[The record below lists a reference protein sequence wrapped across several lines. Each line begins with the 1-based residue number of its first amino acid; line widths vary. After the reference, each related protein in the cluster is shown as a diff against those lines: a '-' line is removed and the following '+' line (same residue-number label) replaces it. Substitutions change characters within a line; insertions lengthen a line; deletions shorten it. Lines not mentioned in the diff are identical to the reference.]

1 MIRAWL
7 AVMALLVTGC
17 GFTGINNTPL
27 PFTEGSGDD
36 AITVVVQMANAVNLV
51 PNSEVKVDD
60 VTVGSVRKIEFDDWR
75 AELTVGLNAGT
86 RLPSNAVALIGQK
99 SLLGAEYLELAA
111 PAKPSSRALSDGDLI
126 PLSRSSR
133 YPETEEVVSAASLL
147 LNGGGLEK
155 ISTITR
161 EMNNVL
167 GGREADVRALI
178 GNLNT
183 FVTGLNDQRDALVDM
198 IDGLDRLSGTLAKQ
212 RRTIAKALDRIPGGL
227 RVLAEERD
235 ELVQA
240 LESISEFGKAA
251 DPVLNGSRAKLV
263 ANLRNLRPTL
273 RELADAGRHL
283 PNSFGDV
290 TFPFPIDA
298 ILKGFKGDYINFFVT
313 LDLTLPTLDRNFLSG
328 TPMEGVL
335 AGLVGGIPRGPGTQQ
350 SDPLRAP
357 LSPAKPDDV
366 IPKLPGSRPVPELPS
381 AEKPTVEDLG
391 GLLNPLVGGAN

>member
-7 AVMALLVTGC
+7 AVLALLASGC

-60 VTVGSVRKIEFDDWR
+60 VTVGSIRKIEFDSWR
-75 AELTVGLNAGT
+75 AKLTVGLNAGT
-86 RLPSNAVALIGQK
+86 RLPSNAVARIGQK

-111 PAKPSSRALSDGDLI
+111 PAKPSAEALSDGDLI
-126 PLSRSSR
+126 PLSRSDR
-133 YPETEEVVSAASLL
+133 YPETEEVLAAASLM

-155 ISTITR
+155 IATITR
-161 EMNNVL
+161 EMNKAL
-167 GGREADVRALI
+167 SGREADVRALI
-178 GNLNT
+178 ANLNT
-183 FVTGLNDQRDALVDM
+183 FVAGLNKQRNALVDM

-212 RRTIAKALDRIPGGL
+212 RRTVEKALDRIPGGL

-235 ELVQA
+235 DLVRA
-240 LESISEFGKAA
+240 MESISDFGEAA
-251 DPVLNGSRAKLV
+251 KPVLNGSRTKLV
-263 ANLRNLRPTL
+263 ANLRNLRPAL

-283 PNSFGDV
+283 PSSIGDL

-328 TPMEGVL
+328 TPLEGML
-335 AGLVGGIPRGPGTQQ
+335 AGLVGGLPRGPGTQQ
-350 SDPLRAP
+350 SDPLRTPLAP
-357 LSPAKPDDV
+357 PKPGDR
-366 IPKLPGSRPVPELPS
+366 IPKPPGSGSVPELPS
-381 AEKPTVEDLG
+381 AGKQTVEDLG
-391 GLLNPLVGGAN
+391 GLLNPLVGGGN